1 MTDQIKINV
10 NGSEINSEPDQ
21 LIIEACEDSG
31 IHIPRFCWHKRMDP
45 VGMCRMCLV
54 EIETPRGKALVPSCT
69 TKVSEDLVVDTESDV
84 VKKAQEGVLEFL
96 LINHPLDCPV
106 CDKAGECP
114 LQDQTM
120 AYGPGESRFVED
132 KRHFEKPIP
141 ISEIILLDRERCILC
156 ARCTRFSDEISGDPL
171 IEFIQRG
178 NKTQVNTFPDEPF
191 RSYFSGNT
199 VQICPVGALTS
210 SSYRFK
216 ARPWDLK
223 KVSSTSNCSSVG
235 CSVELNV
242 SQNKMLRIL
251 GEDNEYTNQGWL
263 SDKGRYNF
271 EYLHSEKRIQSPLL
285 VDNPSKELSVN
296 ESMEIIG
303 DQILTDIDTN
313 ISFIVGHNST
323 NEEYFALNSFIN
335 SLNEN
340 KKETSIQDLNV
351 YISDDYLHE
360 GYFDDSYSLGQIKD
374 LDSADTIIL
383 WSQDIK
389 DNLPTLYLRIKQAVK
404 NGKKLIIFGHTNTA
418 MKNLSE
424 EYFGEEVVSKNFE
437 FNIEISDIPN
447 LSRLINGKEVLA
459 IVGKSSPIQN
469 MEPVSKLINHLN
481 ENSNL
486 KILNCFAK
494 GNTFGAFQN
503 FDLVKGMNDFVDE
516 FDSSRRNLIFI
527 IGSNPVNNSVYS
539 QKIKNHLISADY
551 VVALDLFKNETT
563 ELADIILPTTS
574 FTEKEGTFTNLE
586 MRTLMQNKILPAP
599 GSSLNEWEYWAMLLG
614 KVGLEQSYDS
624 EIQLNSLLCE
634 GYTNKDNL
642 PSFDNLN
649 KPSNLDGIMN
659 SKPIKIETKN
669 NRLEN
674 LEILFVHRLY
684 GDTSSQI
691 NSPSISMLGSERFIE
706 MNSAT
711 FYGSYMLISN
721 VVTLSQDD
729 NSIQVNVNINDSLP
743 DNLLVIPINRRG
755 FQNLDPE
762 KKVELEVA
770 RSREQVSV
778 SGADSCIN

>member
-10 NGSEINSEPDQ
+10 NGSEISSKPDQ

-54 EIETPRGKALVPSCT
+54 EVETPRGKALVPSCT

-235 CSVELNV
+235 DSVELNV

-251 GEDNEYTNQGWL
+251 GEDNEFTNQGWL

-271 EYLHSEKRIQSPLL
+271 EYLHSDKRIETPLL
-285 VDNPSKELSVN
+285 VKNSNKELTINETMELISNEILTSDNP
-296 ESMEIIG
+296 
-303 DQILTDIDTN
+303 N

-323 NEEYFALNSFIN
+323 NEEYYALNKFAEN
-335 SLNEN
+335 LNKVENEN
-340 KKETSIQDLNV
+340 TVSNINFYL
-351 YISDDYLHE
+351 SDDYLYN
-360 GYFDDSYSLGQIKD
+360 GFFNDDYSLGEIKD

-383 WSQDIK
+383 WAQDIK
-389 DNLPTLYLRIKQAVK
+389 DNLPTLYLRIKQAVR
-404 NGKKLIIFGHTNTA
+404 NGKKLLIFGHTNTA
-418 MKNLSE
+418 IKQLSE
-424 EYFGEEVVSKNFE
+424 EYYGENIVTNNFE
-437 FNIEISDIPN
+437 FNVDLSDIPN
-447 LSRLINGKEVLA
+447 LSKYIDGKDVLA
-459 IVGKSSPIQN
+459 IVGKASPLQN
-469 MEPVSKLINHLN
+469 VNPIFQLVKHLDQ
-481 ENSNL
+481 NSNL
-486 KILNCFAK
+486 KILNCFSK
-494 GNTFGAFQN
+494 GNTLGALQN
-503 FDLVKGMNDFVDE
+503 LDIVKGLNEFLTE
-516 FDSSRRNLIFI
+516 FDSSKKNIVFTV
-527 IGSNPVNNSVYS
+527 GSNPVNNSIYS
-539 QKIKNHLISADY
+539 HKIKETLIDSDF
-551 VVALDLFKNETT
+551 VVSLDLFKNETT
-563 ELADIILPTTS
+563 ELSDIILPTTT
-574 FTEKEGTFTNLE
+574 FGEKEGTFTNLE
-586 MRTLMQNKILPAP
+586 MRTLMQNKILPTP
-599 GSSLNEWEYWAMLLG
+599 GSALNEWEYWLILSNKMNLL
-614 KVGLEQSYDS
+614 ESYGT
-624 EIQLNSLLCE
+624 EAELNSMLC
-634 GYTNKDNL
+634 KDYIDNDNI

-649 KPSNLDGIMN
+649 KPSNLDGILN
-659 SKPIKIETKN
+659 SKTINIEVENIDST
-669 NRLEN
+669 N

-684 GDTSSQI
+684 GDSSSQI

-711 FYGSYMLISN
+711 YFGSYMLNSD
-721 VVTLSQDD
+721 VVTLIQEN
-729 NSIQVNVNINDSLP
+729 NSIQVNVNINENLP
-743 DNLLVIPINRRG
+743 DNLLVVPINRRG
-755 FQNLDPE
+755 FQDLNPE
-762 KKVELEVA
+762 KKVELEA
-770 RSREQVSV
+770 AKNREQLSV
-778 SGADSCIN
+778 T

>member
-10 NGSEINSEPDQ
+10 NGSEIISEPDQ

-335 SLNEN
+335 SLKEN

-360 GYFDDSYSLGQIKD
+360 GYFDDSFSLGQIKD

-481 ENSNL
+481 KNSNL

-494 GNTFGAFQN
+494 GNTFGALQN
-503 FDLVKGMNDFVDE
+503 LDLVKGINDFVDE
-516 FDSSRRNLIFI
+516 FDSSRKNLIFT
-527 IGSNPVNNSVYS
+527 IGSNPVNNSIYS
-539 QKIKNHLISADY
+539 QKIKSHLISADY

-755 FQNLDPE
+755 LQNLDPE
-762 KKVELEVA
+762 KKVELDVA
-770 RSREQVSV
+770 RSREQLSV
-778 SGADSCIN
+778 S

>member
-1 MTDQIKINV
+1 
-10 NGSEINSEPDQ
+10 
-21 LIIEACEDSG
+21 
-31 IHIPRFCWHKRMDP
+31 
-45 VGMCRMCLV
+45 
-54 EIETPRGKALVPSCT
+54 
-69 TKVSEDLVVDTESDV
+69 
-84 VKKAQEGVLEFL
+84 
-96 LINHPLDCPV
+96 
-106 CDKAGECP
+106 
-114 LQDQTM
+114 M

-447 LSRLINGKEVLA
+447 LSKLINGKEVLA

-494 GNTFGAFQN
+494 GNTFGALQN
-503 FDLVKGMNDFVDE
+503 LDLVKGINDFVDE
-516 FDSSRRNLIFI
+516 FDSSRKNLIFT
-527 IGSNPVNNSVYS
+527 IGSNPVNNSIYS
-539 QKIKNHLISADY
+539 QKIKSHLISADY

-770 RSREQVSV
+770 RSREQLSV
-778 SGADSCIN
+778 S

>member
-10 NGSEINSEPDQ
+10 NGSEISSKPDQ

-235 CSVELNV
+235 DSVELNV

-251 GEDNEYTNQGWL
+251 GEDNEFTNQGWL

-271 EYLHSEKRIQSPLL
+271 EYLHSDKRIETPLL
-285 VDNPSKELSVN
+285 VKNSNKELTINETMELISNEILTSDNP
-296 ESMEIIG
+296 
-303 DQILTDIDTN
+303 N

-323 NEEYFALNSFIN
+323 NEEYYALNKFAEN
-335 SLNEN
+335 LNKVENEN
-340 KKETSIQDLNV
+340 TVSNINFYL
-351 YISDDYLHE
+351 SDDYLYN
-360 GYFDDSYSLGQIKD
+360 GFFNDDYSLGEIKD

-383 WSQDIK
+383 WAQDIK
-389 DNLPTLYLRIKQAVK
+389 DNLPTLYLRIKQAVR
-404 NGKKLIIFGHTNTA
+404 NGKKLLIFGHTNTA
-418 MKNLSE
+418 IKQLSE
-424 EYFGEEVVSKNFE
+424 EYYGENIVTNNFE
-437 FNIEISDIPN
+437 FNVDLSDIPN
-447 LSRLINGKEVLA
+447 LSKYIDGKDVLA
-459 IVGKSSPIQN
+459 IVGKASPLQN
-469 MEPVSKLINHLN
+469 VNPIFQLVKHLDQ
-481 ENSNL
+481 NSNL
-486 KILNCFAK
+486 KILNCFSK
-494 GNTFGAFQN
+494 GNTLGALQN
-503 FDLVKGMNDFVDE
+503 LDIVKGLNEFITE
-516 FDSSRRNLIFI
+516 FDSSKKNIVFTV
-527 IGSNPVNNSVYS
+527 GSNPVNNSIYS
-539 QKIKNHLISADY
+539 NKIKETLIDADF
-551 VVALDLFKNETT
+551 VVSLDLFKNETT
-563 ELADIILPTTS
+563 ELSDIILPTTT
-574 FTEKEGTFTNLE
+574 FGEKEGTFTNLE
-586 MRTLMQNKILPAP
+586 MRTLMQNKILPTP
-599 GSSLNEWEYWAMLLG
+599 GSALNEWEYWLILSNKMNLL
-614 KVGLEQSYDS
+614 ESYGT
-624 EIQLNSLLCE
+624 EAELNSMLC
-634 GYTNKDNL
+634 KDYIDNGNI

-649 KPSNLDGIMN
+649 KPSNLDGILN
-659 SKPIKIETKN
+659 SKTINIEVENIDST
-669 NRLEN
+669 N

-684 GDTSSQI
+684 GDSSSQI

-711 FYGSYMLISN
+711 YFGSYMLNSD
-721 VVTLSQDD
+721 VVTLIQEN
-729 NSIQVNVNINDSLP
+729 NSIQVNVNINENLP
-743 DNLLVIPINRRG
+743 DNLLVVPINRRG
-755 FQNLDPE
+755 FQDLNPE
-762 KKVELEVA
+762 KKVELEA
-770 RSREQVSV
+770 AKSREQLSV
-778 SGADSCIN
+778 T

>member
-10 NGSEINSEPDQ
+10 NGSEIISEPDQ

-503 FDLVKGMNDFVDE
+503 LDLVKGINDFVDE
-516 FDSSRRNLIFI
+516 FDSSRKNLIFT

-539 QKIKNHLISADY
+539 QKIKSHLISADY

-770 RSREQVSV
+770 RSREQLSV
-778 SGADSCIN
+778 S

>member
-10 NGSEINSEPDQ
+10 NGSEIISEPDQ

-503 FDLVKGMNDFVDE
+503 FDLVKGINDFVDE
-516 FDSSRRNLIFI
+516 FDSSRKNLIFT
-527 IGSNPVNNSVYS
+527 IGSNPVNNSIYS
-539 QKIKNHLISADY
+539 QKIKSHLISADY

-755 FQNLDPE
+755 FQNLNPE

-770 RSREQVSV
+770 RSREQLSV
-778 SGADSCIN
+778 S

>member
-10 NGSEINSEPDQ
+10 NGSEISSKPDQ

-235 CSVELNV
+235 DSVELNV

-251 GEDNEYTNQGWL
+251 GEDNEFTNQGWL

-271 EYLHSEKRIQSPLL
+271 EYLHSDKRIETPLL
-285 VDNPSKELSVN
+285 VKNSNKELTINETMELISNEILTSDNP
-296 ESMEIIG
+296 
-303 DQILTDIDTN
+303 N

-323 NEEYFALNSFIN
+323 NEEYYALNKFAEN
-335 SLNEN
+335 LNKVENEN
-340 KKETSIQDLNV
+340 TVSNINFYL
-351 YISDDYLHE
+351 SDDYLYN
-360 GYFDDSYSLGQIKD
+360 GFFNDDYSLGEIKD

-383 WSQDIK
+383 WAQDIK
-389 DNLPTLYLRIKQAVK
+389 DNLPTLYLRIKQAVR
-404 NGKKLIIFGHTNTA
+404 NGKKLLIFGHTNTA
-418 MKNLSE
+418 IKQLSE
-424 EYFGEEVVSKNFE
+424 EYYGENIVTNNFE
-437 FNIEISDIPN
+437 FNVEISDIPN
-447 LSRLINGKEVLA
+447 LSKYIDGKDVLA
-459 IVGKSSPIQN
+459 IVGKASPLQN
-469 MEPVSKLINHLN
+469 VNPIFQLVKHLDQ
-481 ENSNL
+481 NSNL
-486 KILNCFAK
+486 KILNCFSK
-494 GNTFGAFQN
+494 GNTLGALQN
-503 FDLVKGMNDFVDE
+503 LDIVKGLNEFITE
-516 FDSSRRNLIFI
+516 FDSSKKNIVFTV
-527 IGSNPVNNSVYS
+527 GSNPVNNSIYS
-539 QKIKNHLISADY
+539 LKIKETLIDADF
-551 VVALDLFKNETT
+551 VVSLDLFKNETT
-563 ELADIILPTTS
+563 ELSDIILPTTT
-574 FTEKEGTFTNLE
+574 FGEKEGTFTNLE
-586 MRTLMQNKILPAP
+586 MRTLMQNKILPTP
-599 GSSLNEWEYWAMLLG
+599 GSALNEWEYWLILSNKMNLL
-614 KVGLEQSYDS
+614 ESYGT
-624 EIQLNSLLCE
+624 EAELNSMLC
-634 GYTNKDNL
+634 KDYIDNGNI

-649 KPSNLDGIMN
+649 KPSNLDGILN
-659 SKPIKIETKN
+659 SKTINIEVKN
-669 NRLEN
+669 VDSTN

-684 GDTSSQI
+684 GDSSSQI

-711 FYGSYMLISN
+711 YFGSYMLNSD
-721 VVTLSQDD
+721 VVTLIQEN
-729 NSIQVNVNINDSLP
+729 NSIQVNVNINENLP
-743 DNLLVIPINRRG
+743 DNLLVVPINRRG
-755 FQNLDPE
+755 FQDLNPE
-762 KKVELEVA
+762 KKVELETA
-770 RSREQVSV
+770 KSREQLSV
-778 SGADSCIN
+778 T

>member
-10 NGSEINSEPDQ
+10 NGSEISSKPDQ

-235 CSVELNV
+235 DSVELNV

-251 GEDNEYTNQGWL
+251 GEDNEFTNQGWL

-271 EYLHSEKRIQSPLL
+271 EYLHSDKRIETPIL
-285 VDNPSKELSVN
+285 VKNSNKELTINETMELISNEILTSDNP
-296 ESMEIIG
+296 
-303 DQILTDIDTN
+303 N

-323 NEEYFALNSFIN
+323 NEEYYALNKFAEN
-335 SLNEN
+335 LNKVENEN
-340 KKETSIQDLNV
+340 TVSNINFYL
-351 YISDDYLHE
+351 SDDYLYN
-360 GYFDDSYSLGQIKD
+360 GFFNDDYSLGEIKD

-383 WSQDIK
+383 WAQDIK
-389 DNLPTLYLRIKQAVK
+389 DNLPTLYLRIKQAVR
-404 NGKKLIIFGHTNTA
+404 NGKKLLIFGHTNTA
-418 MKNLSE
+418 IKQLSE
-424 EYFGEEVVSKNFE
+424 EYYGENIVTNNFE
-437 FNIEISDIPN
+437 FNVDLSDIPN
-447 LSRLINGKEVLA
+447 LSKYIDGKDVLA
-459 IVGKSSPIQN
+459 IVGKASPLQN
-469 MEPVSKLINHLN
+469 VNPIFQLVKHLDQ
-481 ENSNL
+481 NSNL
-486 KILNCFAK
+486 KILNCFSK
-494 GNTFGAFQN
+494 GNTLGALQN
-503 FDLVKGMNDFVDE
+503 LDIVKGLNEFITE
-516 FDSSRRNLIFI
+516 FDSSKKNIVFTV
-527 IGSNPVNNSVYS
+527 GSNPVNNSIYS
-539 QKIKNHLISADY
+539 LKIKETLIDADF
-551 VVALDLFKNETT
+551 VVSLDLFKNETT
-563 ELADIILPTTS
+563 ELSDIILPTTT
-574 FTEKEGTFTNLE
+574 FGEKEGTFTNLE
-586 MRTLMQNKILPAP
+586 TRTLMQNKILPTP
-599 GSSLNEWEYWAMLLG
+599 GSALNEWEYWLILSNKMKLF
-614 KVGLEQSYDS
+614 ESYGT
-624 EIQLNSLLCE
+624 EAELNSMLC
-634 GYTNKDNL
+634 KDYIDNDNI

-649 KPSNLDGIMN
+649 KPSNLDGILN
-659 SKPIKIETKN
+659 SKTINIEVENVDST
-669 NRLEN
+669 N

-684 GDTSSQI
+684 GDSSSQI

-711 FYGSYMLISN
+711 YFGSYMLNSD
-721 VVTLSQDD
+721 VVTLIQDN
-729 NSIQVNVNINDSLP
+729 NSIQVNVNINENLP
-743 DNLLVIPINRRG
+743 DNLLVVPINRRG
-755 FQNLDPE
+755 FQDLNPE
-762 KKVELEVA
+762 KKVELEA
-770 RSREQVSV
+770 AKNREQLIVT
-778 SGADSCIN
+778 

>member
-10 NGSEINSEPDQ
+10 NGSEIISEPDQ

-303 DQILTDIDTN
+303 DQILTDKDTN

-503 FDLVKGMNDFVDE
+503 LDLVKGINDFVDE
-516 FDSSRRNLIFI
+516 FDSSRKNLIFT
-527 IGSNPVNNSVYS
+527 IGSNPVNNSIYS

-770 RSREQVSV
+770 RSREQLSV
-778 SGADSCIN
+778 S

>member
-10 NGSEINSEPDQ
+10 NGSEISSKPDQ

-84 VKKAQEGVLEFL
+84 VKIAQEGVLEFL
-96 LINHPLDCPV
+96 LINHPIDCPV

-235 CSVELNV
+235 DSVELNV

-251 GEDNEYTNQGWL
+251 GEDNEFTNQGWL

-271 EYLHSEKRIQSPLL
+271 EYLHSDKRIETPLL
-285 VDNPSKELSVN
+285 VKNSNKELTINETMELISNEILTSDNP
-296 ESMEIIG
+296 
-303 DQILTDIDTN
+303 N

-323 NEEYFALNSFIN
+323 NEEYYALNKFAEN
-335 SLNEN
+335 LNKVENEN
-340 KKETSIQDLNV
+340 TVSNINFYL
-351 YISDDYLHE
+351 SDDYLYN
-360 GYFDDSYSLGQIKD
+360 GFFNDDYSLGEIKD

-383 WSQDIK
+383 WAQDIK
-389 DNLPTLYLRIKQAVK
+389 DNLPTLYLRIKQAVR
-404 NGKKLIIFGHTNTA
+404 NGKKLLIFGHTNTA
-418 MKNLSE
+418 IKQLSE
-424 EYFGEEVVSKNFE
+424 EYYGENIVTNNFE
-437 FNIEISDIPN
+437 FNVEISDIPN
-447 LSRLINGKEVLA
+447 LSKYIDGKDVLA
-459 IVGKSSPIQN
+459 IVGKASPLQN
-469 MEPVSKLINHLN
+469 VNPIFQLVKHLDQ
-481 ENSNL
+481 NSNL
-486 KILNCFAK
+486 KILNCFSK
-494 GNTFGAFQN
+494 GNTLGALQN
-503 FDLVKGMNDFVDE
+503 LDIVKGLNE
-516 FDSSRRNLIFI
+516 FLTEFESSKKNIVFTV
-527 IGSNPVNNSVYS
+527 GSNPVSNSIYS
-539 QKIKNHLISADY
+539 LKIKETLIDADF
-551 VVALDLFKNETT
+551 VVSLDLFKNETT
-563 ELADIILPTTS
+563 ELSDIILPTTT
-574 FTEKEGTFTNLE
+574 FGEKEGTFTNLE
-586 MRTLMQNKILPAP
+586 MRTLMQNKILPTP
-599 GSSLNEWEYWAMLLG
+599 GSALNEWEYWLILSNKMKLL
-614 KVGLEQSYDS
+614 ESYGT
-624 EIQLNSLLCE
+624 EAELNSMLC
-634 GYTNKDNL
+634 KDYIDNDNI

-649 KPSNLDGIMN
+649 KPSNLDGILN
-659 SKPIKIETKN
+659 SKTINIEVENVDST
-669 NRLEN
+669 N

-684 GDTSSQI
+684 GDSSSQI

-711 FYGSYMLISN
+711 YFGSYMLNSD
-721 VVTLSQDD
+721 VVTLIQEN
-729 NSIQVNVNINDSLP
+729 NSIQVNVNINENLP

-755 FQNLDPE
+755 FQDLNPE
-762 KKVELEVA
+762 KKVELEA
-770 RSREQVSV
+770 AKSREQLSV
-778 SGADSCIN
+778 T

>member
-10 NGSEINSEPDQ
+10 NGSEIISEPDQ

-503 FDLVKGMNDFVDE
+503 LDLVKGLNDFVDE
-516 FDSSRRNLIFI
+516 FDSSRKNLIFT

-770 RSREQVSV
+770 RSREQLSV
-778 SGADSCIN
+778 S

>member
-10 NGSEINSEPDQ
+10 NGSEIISEPDQ

-303 DQILTDIDTN
+303 DQILTDTDTN

-516 FDSSRRNLIFI
+516 FDSSRRNLIFT

-539 QKIKNHLISADY
+539 QKIKSNLISADY

-755 FQNLDPE
+755 LQNLDPE
-762 KKVELEVA
+762 KKVELEVS
-770 RSREQVSV
+770 RSREQLSV
-778 SGADSCIN
+778 S

>member
-10 NGSEINSEPDQ
+10 NGSEISSKPDQ

-235 CSVELNV
+235 DSVELNV

-251 GEDNEYTNQGWL
+251 GEDNEFTNQGWL

-271 EYLHSEKRIQSPLL
+271 EYLHSDKRIETPIL
-285 VDNPSKELSVN
+285 VKNSNKELTINETMELISNEILTSDNP
-296 ESMEIIG
+296 
-303 DQILTDIDTN
+303 N

-323 NEEYFALNSFIN
+323 NEEYYALNKFAEN
-335 SLNEN
+335 LNKVENEN
-340 KKETSIQDLNV
+340 TVSNINFYL
-351 YISDDYLHE
+351 SDDYLYN
-360 GYFDDSYSLGQIKD
+360 GFFNDDYSLGEIKD

-383 WSQDIK
+383 WAQDIK
-389 DNLPTLYLRIKQAVK
+389 DNLPTLYLRIKQAVR
-404 NGKKLIIFGHTNTA
+404 NGKKLLIFGHTNTA
-418 MKNLSE
+418 IKQLSE
-424 EYFGEEVVSKNFE
+424 EYYGENIVTNNFE
-437 FNIEISDIPN
+437 FNVEISDIPN
-447 LSRLINGKEVLA
+447 LSKYIDGKDVLA
-459 IVGKSSPIQN
+459 IVGKASPLQN
-469 MEPVSKLINHLN
+469 VNPIFQLVKHLDQ
-481 ENSNL
+481 NSNL
-486 KILNCFAK
+486 KILNCFSK
-494 GNTFGAFQN
+494 GNTLGALQN
-503 FDLVKGMNDFVDE
+503 LDIVKGLNEFLTE
-516 FDSSRRNLIFI
+516 FDSSKKNIVFTV
-527 IGSNPVNNSVYS
+527 GSNPVNNSIYS
-539 QKIKNHLISADY
+539 HKIKETLIDADF
-551 VVALDLFKNETT
+551 VVSLDLFKNETT
-563 ELADIILPTTS
+563 ELSDIILPTTT
-574 FTEKEGTFTNLE
+574 FGEKEGTFTNLE
-586 MRTLMQNKILPAP
+586 MRTLMQNKILPTP
-599 GSSLNEWEYWAMLLG
+599 GSALNEWEYWLILSNKMNLL
-614 KVGLEQSYDS
+614 ESYGT
-624 EIQLNSLLCE
+624 EAELNSMLC
-634 GYTNKDNL
+634 KDYIDNDNI

-649 KPSNLDGIMN
+649 KPSNLDGILN
-659 SKPIKIETKN
+659 SKTINIEVENVDST
-669 NRLEN
+669 N

-684 GDTSSQI
+684 GDSSSQI

-711 FYGSYMLISN
+711 YFGSYMLNSD
-721 VVTLSQDD
+721 VVTLIQEN
-729 NSIQVNVNINDSLP
+729 NSIQVNVNINENLP
-743 DNLLVIPINRRG
+743 DNLLVVPINRRG
-755 FQNLDPE
+755 FQDLNPE
-762 KKVELEVA
+762 KKVELEA
-770 RSREQVSV
+770 AKSREQLSV
-778 SGADSCIN
+778 T